1 MRITN
6 NMIMNNSSSNING
19 TKTLVNARNTQMTTQ
34 KKIDRP
40 SEDPVIAVRSLR
52 LQTSLSKVNQYY
64 EKNIPDAE
72 SWMDV
77 TETALLNIR
86 DVMTDFRTLCVNAST
101 GTLTQDDRN
110 TITTQ
115 LEALQQ
121 AVFSEGNAD
130 YAGRTVFTGFRT
142 DKNLTFTEAENSTKY
157 TIEQRL
163 SADNMV
169 LTRYYNNEVTVPT
182 NLTEVNDLMVEFN
195 GATTGTKDPAQYTI
209 QQSNF
214 YRLRLGYDQI
224 DGLVDADG
232 NATKIKYTMN
242 GTTTEITPTVYE
254 SEEAWAAAMTDAEG
268 KKSVPADGIVVIKS
282 TGDLIFGDTLQASLQ
297 SGHADITVNYTKT
310 GFNEGDLRPEYYY
323 DCQNITDP
331 ANVITYDKVTD
342 NGDYLTYDIN
352 YTVAQNQTINVN
364 MEACEVFD
372 GSIQQDMIELREAV
386 NNSIEAHDKVDK
398 IKSMMAEETYSSD
411 ECQAKLTKW
420 LDMAKKEM
428 DYYDNN
434 LSKMCSENLGR
445 IDSYLADV
453 SLAVTRLGCTMD
465 QLELYEKRM
474 NDQQQT
480 VQSLQSTNDDLELSE
495 IIIQYTASYNAYQA
509 SLTAAGKLSGQ
520 TLLNYI

>member
-6 NMIMNNSSSNING
+6 NMIMNNSSGNING
-19 TKTLVNARNTQMTTQ
+19 TKGLVNSRNTQMTTQ

-64 EKNIPDAE
+64 EKNIPDAD

-86 DVMTDFRTLCVNAST
+86 DIMTDFRTLCVNGST

-110 TITTQ
+110 TIATQ
-115 LEALQQ
+115 LKALQE

-142 DKNLTFTEAENSTKY
+142 DKNLTFTEAEKDTKY

-163 SADNMV
+163 KADDMV
-169 LTRYYNNEVTVPT
+169 LSRYYNNEVTVPT
-182 NLTEVNDLMVEFN
+182 NVTEVADLKMND
-195 GATTGTKDPAQYTI
+195 ADTTGTKPADQFTI

-224 DGLVDADG
+224 DSVE
-232 NATKIKYTMN
+232 KMEITMG
-242 GTTTEITPTVYE
+242 GTTNPVTPEVFET
-254 SEEAWAAAMTDAEG
+254 EEAWAAAHTTADG
-268 KKSVPADGIVVIKS
+268 KKDVPADGVVIIRS
-282 TGDLIFGDTLQASLQ
+282 TGDIIFGDTLQASLQ
-297 SGHADITVNYTKT
+297 SGHAEMKINYTKT

-323 DCQNITDP
+323 DCQNVTDP
-331 ANVITYDKVTD
+331 DNKITYDKLTD
-342 NGDYLTYDIN
+342 DGEYITYDIN

-364 MEACEVFD
+364 MEACEIFD

-398 IKSMMAEETYSSD
+398 IKAMMAEETYSAD
-411 ECQAKLTKW
+411 EYQAKLTKW
-420 LDMAKKEM
+420 LDLAKKEM
-428 DYYDNN
+428 DYYDDN
-434 LSKMCSENLGR
+434 LSKMCSESLGKV
-445 IDSYLADV
+445 DGYLADV
-453 SLAVTRLGCTMD
+453 SLAVTRLGCTQD
-465 QLELYEKRM
+465 QLSLYQKRM

-480 VQSLQSTNDDLELSE
+480 VQQLQSDNDDLELSE
-495 IIIQYTASYNAYQA
+495 IIISYTAAYNAYQA

>member
-6 NMIMNNSSSNING
+6 NMIMNNSSGNING
-19 TKTLVNARNTQMTTQ
+19 TKGLVNSRNTQMTTQ

-110 TITTQ
+110 TIATQ
-115 LEALQQ
+115 LRALQE

-142 DKNLTFTEAENSTKY
+142 DKNLTFTESEADTKY
-157 TIEQRL
+157 SIEQRL
-163 SADNMV
+163 SADDMV

-182 NLTEVNDLMVEFN
+182 NVTEVAALKMD
-195 GATTGTKDPAQYTI
+195 ATDTTGTTDASTYTI
-209 QQSNF
+209 EQSNF
-214 YRLRLGYDQI
+214 YRLRLGYDKI
-224 DGLVDADG
+224 DSVESME
-232 NATKIKYTMN
+232 ITMN
-242 GTTTEITPTVYE
+242 GTTTAVTAEVYE
-254 SEEAWAAAMTDAEG
+254 SEEAWAAAHTDANG
-268 KKSVPADGIVVIKS
+268 KKAVPDDGIVIIRS
-282 TGDLIFGDTLQASLQ
+282 TGDIIFGDTLQASLQ
-297 SGHADITVNYTKT
+297 SGHADIKINYTKT

-323 DCQNITDP
+323 DCQNVTDP
-331 ANVITYDKVTD
+331 NNIITYDKLTD
-342 NGDYLTYDIN
+342 DGEYMTYDIN

-364 MEACEVFD
+364 MEACEIFD
-372 GSIQQDMIELREAV
+372 GSIQQDMIELKEAV

-398 IKSMMAEETYSSD
+398 IKAMMAEETYSAD
-411 ECQAKLTKW
+411 EYQQKLGKW
-420 LDMAKKEM
+420 LELAKKEM
-428 DYYDNN
+428 DYYDDN
-434 LSKMCSENLGR
+434 LSKMCSECLGKV
-445 IDSYLADV
+445 DSYLSDV
-453 SLAVTRLGCTMD
+453 SLSITRLGCTMD

-480 VQSLQSTNDDLELSE
+480 VQELQSGNDDLELSE
-495 IIIQYTASYNAYQA
+495 IIISYTAAYNAYQA

>member
-6 NMIMNNSSSNING
+6 NMIMNNSSGNING
-19 TKTLVNARNTQMTTQ
+19 TKGLVNSRNTQMTTQ

-64 EKNIPDAE
+64 EKNIPDAD

-86 DVMTDFRTLCVNAST
+86 DIMTDFRTLCVNGST

-110 TITTQ
+110 TIATQ
-115 LEALQQ
+115 LKALQE

-142 DKNLTFTEAENSTKY
+142 DKNLTFTEAEKDTKY

-163 SADNMV
+163 KADDMV
-169 LTRYYNNEVTVPT
+169 LSRYYNNEVTVPT
-182 NLTEVNDLMVEFN
+182 NVTEVADLKMND
-195 GATTGTKDPAQYTI
+195 ADTTGNTDARKYTI

-214 YRLRLGYDQI
+214 YRLRLGYDSI
-224 DGLVDADG
+224 DSVESVEI
-232 NATKIKYTMN
+232 TTN
-242 GTTTEITPTVYE
+242 GTAITPAPTYHVYE
-254 SEEAWAAAMTDAEG
+254 SEEKWAAETGMTDTDG
-268 KKSVPADGIVVIKS
+268 KKTIPENDIVIIQS
-282 TGDLIFGDTLQASLQ
+282 TGDIIFGDKLQAKLQ
-297 SGHADITVNYTKT
+297 SEHSEIKLNYTKT

-331 ANVITYDKVTD
+331 DNKITYDKLTD
-342 NGDYLTYDIN
+342 DGEYITYDIN

-364 MEACEVFD
+364 MEACEIFD

-398 IKSMMAEETYSSD
+398 IKAMMAEETYSAD
-411 ECQAKLTKW
+411 EYQAKLTKW
-420 LDMAKKEM
+420 LDLAKKEM
-428 DYYDNN
+428 DYYDDN
-434 LSKMCSENLGR
+434 LSKMCSESLGKV
-445 IDSYLADV
+445 DGYLADV
-453 SLAVTRLGCTMD
+453 SLAVTRLGCTQD
-465 QLELYEKRM
+465 QLSLYEKRM

-480 VQSLQSTNDDLELSE
+480 VQQLQSDNDDLELSE
-495 IIIQYTASYNAYQA
+495 IIISYTAAYNAYQA

>member
-6 NMIMNNSSSNING
+6 NMIMNNSSGNING
-19 TKTLVNARNTQMTTQ
+19 TKTLVNSRNTQMTTQ

-52 LQTSLSKVNQYY
+52 LQTTLSKVNQYY
-64 EKNIPDAE
+64 DKNIPDAE

-86 DVMTDFRTLCVNAST
+86 DVMTDFRTLCVNGST

-110 TITTQ
+110 TIATQ

-142 DKNLTFTEAENSTKY
+142 DKNLTFTEAEADTKY

-163 SADNMV
+163 HADDMV
-169 LTRYYNNEVTVPT
+169 LTRYYNGEVEVPT
-182 NLTEVNDLMVEFN
+182 NVTEVAALKVD
-195 GATTGTKDPAQYTI
+195 GTDTTGTEDAADYTI
-209 QQSNF
+209 QQTNY
-214 YRLRLGYDQI
+214 YRLRLGYDNI
-224 DGLVDADG
+224 DSVESISYTAGGTDTTVTPLVYATETDWATAQGGKTVPDDG
-232 NATKIKYTMN
+232 
-242 GTTTEITPTVYE
+242 
-254 SEEAWAAAMTDAEG
+254 
-268 KKSVPADGIVVIKS
+268 VVIIQS
-282 TGDLIFGDTLQASLQ
+282 SGDIIFGDTIQASLQ
-297 SGHADITVNYTKT
+297 SDHAAFTVNYTKT
-310 GFNEGDLRPEYYY
+310 GFNQGDLRPEYYY
-323 DCQNITDP
+323 DCKNVTDTN
-331 ANVITYDKVTD
+331 NVISYDKVTD
-342 NGDYLTYDIN
+342 DGEFMTYDIN

-364 MEACEVFD
+364 MEACEIFD

-398 IKSMMAEETYSSD
+398 IKAMMAEETYSSD
-411 ECQAKLTKW
+411 EYQKKLTKW
-420 LDMAKKEM
+420 LDLAKKEM
-428 DYYDNN
+428 DYYDDN
-434 LSKMCSENLGR
+434 LSKMFSEDLGKV
-445 IDSYLADV
+445 DGYLADV
-453 SLAVTRLGCTMD
+453 SLSVTRLGCTMD
-465 QLELYEKRM
+465 QLTLYEKRM

-480 VQSLQSTNDDLELSE
+480 VQQLQSQNDDLELSE
-495 IIIQYTASYNAYQA
+495 IIIRYTAAYNAYQS

>member
-6 NMIMNNSSSNING
+6 NMIMNNSSGNING
-19 TKTLVNARNTQMTTQ
+19 TKGLVNSRNTQMTTQ

-64 EKNIPDAE
+64 EKNIPDAD

-110 TITTQ
+110 TIATQ
-115 LEALQQ
+115 LKALQE

-142 DKNLTFTEAENSTKY
+142 DKNLTFTEAEADTKY

-163 SADNMV
+163 KADDMV
-169 LTRYYNNEVTVPT
+169 LTRYYNHEVTVPT
-182 NLTEVNDLMVEFN
+182 NVTEVAALKTND
-195 GATTGTKDPAQYTI
+195 ADTTGTTPASDYTI

-214 YRLRLGYDQI
+214 YRLRLGYDKI
-224 DGLVDADG
+224 DSVESME
-232 NATKIKYTMN
+232 ITMG
-242 GTTTEITPTVYE
+242 GTTNPVTPEVFET
-254 SEEAWAAAMTDAEG
+254 EEAWAAAHTTADG
-268 KKSVPADGIVVIKS
+268 KKDVPADGVVIIRS
-282 TGDLIFGDTLQASLQ
+282 TGDIIFGDTLQASLQ
-297 SGHADITVNYTKT
+297 SGHAEMKINYTKT

-323 DCQNITDP
+323 DCQNVTDP
-331 ANVITYDKVTD
+331 ANTITYDKLTD
-342 NGDYLTYDIN
+342 DGEYITYDIN

-364 MEACEVFD
+364 MEACEIFD
-372 GSIQQDMIELREAV
+372 GSIQQDMIELKEAV
-386 NNSIEAHDKVDK
+386 NNSIEAHNKVDK
-398 IKSMMAEETYSSD
+398 IKAMMAEETYSAD
-411 ECQAKLTKW
+411 EYQAKLTKW
-420 LDMAKKEM
+420 LDLAKKEM
-428 DYYDNN
+428 DYYDDN
-434 LSKMCSENLGR
+434 LSKMCSESLGKV
-445 IDSYLADV
+445 DGYLADV
-453 SLAVTRLGCTMD
+453 SLSITRLGCTQD
-465 QLELYEKRM
+465 QLSLYEKRM

-480 VQSLQSTNDDLELSE
+480 VQQLQSDNDDLELSE
-495 IIIQYTASYNAYQA
+495 IIISYTAAYNAYQA

>member
-6 NMIMNNSSSNING
+6 NMIMNNSSGNING
-19 TKTLVNARNTQMTTQ
+19 TKGLVNSRNTQMTTQ

-64 EKNIPDAE
+64 EKNIPDAD

-86 DVMTDFRTLCVNAST
+86 DIMTDFRTLCVNGST

-110 TITTQ
+110 TIATQ
-115 LEALQQ
+115 LKALQE

-142 DKNLTFTEAENSTKY
+142 DKNLTFTEAEKATKY

-163 SADNMV
+163 KADDMV

-182 NLTEVNDLMVEFN
+182 NVTEVADLKMND
-195 GATTGTKDPAQYTI
+195 ADTTGTKPADQFTI

-224 DGLVDADG
+224 DSVESM
-232 NATKIKYTMN
+232 KITMG
-242 GTTTEITPTVYE
+242 GTTNPVTPEVFET
-254 SEEAWAAAMTDAEG
+254 EEAWAAAHTDADG
-268 KKSVPADGIVVIKS
+268 KKAVPADGVVIIRS
-282 TGDLIFGDTLQASLQ
+282 TGDIIFGDTLQASLQ
-297 SGHADITVNYTKT
+297 SGHAEMTINYTKT

-323 DCQNITDP
+323 DCQNVTDP
-331 ANVITYDKVTD
+331 ANTITYDKLTD
-342 NGDYLTYDIN
+342 DGEYITYDIN

-364 MEACEVFD
+364 MEACEIFD

-398 IKSMMAEETYSSD
+398 IKAMMAEETYSAD
-411 ECQAKLTKW
+411 EYQAKLTKW
-420 LDMAKKEM
+420 LDLAKKEM
-428 DYYDNN
+428 DYYDDN
-434 LSKMCSENLGR
+434 LSKMCSESLGKV
-445 IDSYLADV
+445 DSYLADV
-453 SLAVTRLGCTMD
+453 SLSVTRLGCTQD
-465 QLELYEKRM
+465 QLSLYQKRM

-480 VQSLQSTNDDLELSE
+480 VQQLQSDNDDLELSE
-495 IIIQYTASYNAYQA
+495 IIISYTAAYNAYQA

>member
-6 NMIMNNSSSNING
+6 NMIMNNSSGNING
-19 TKTLVNARNTQMTTQ
+19 TKGLVNSRNTQMTTQ

-64 EKNIPDAE
+64 EKNIPDAD

-86 DVMTDFRTLCVNAST
+86 DIMTDFRTLCVNGST

-110 TITTQ
+110 TIATQ
-115 LEALQQ
+115 LKALQE

-142 DKNLTFTEAENSTKY
+142 DKNLTFTEAEKDTKY

-163 SADNMV
+163 KADDMV
-169 LTRYYNNEVTVPT
+169 LSRYYNNEVTVPT
-182 NLTEVNDLMVEFN
+182 NVTEVADLKMND
-195 GATTGTKDPAQYTI
+195 ADTTGTKPADQFTI

-224 DGLVDADG
+224 DSVE
-232 NATKIKYTMN
+232 KMEITMG
-242 GTTTEITPTVYE
+242 GTTNPVTPEVFET
-254 SEEAWAAAMTDAEG
+254 EEAWAAAHTTADG
-268 KKSVPADGIVVIKS
+268 KKDVPADGVVIIRS
-282 TGDLIFGDTLQASLQ
+282 TGDIIFGDTLQASLQ
-297 SGHADITVNYTKT
+297 SGHAEMKINYTKT

-323 DCQNITDP
+323 DCQNVTDP
-331 ANVITYDKVTD
+331 ANKITYDKLTD
-342 NGDYLTYDIN
+342 DGEYITYDIN

-364 MEACEVFD
+364 MEACEIFD

-398 IKSMMAEETYSSD
+398 IKAMMAEETYSAD
-411 ECQAKLTKW
+411 EYQAKLTKW
-420 LDMAKKEM
+420 LDLAKKEM
-428 DYYDNN
+428 DYYDDN
-434 LSKMCSENLGR
+434 LSKMCSESLGKV
-445 IDSYLADV
+445 DGYLADV
-453 SLAVTRLGCTMD
+453 SLAVTRLGCTQD
-465 QLELYEKRM
+465 QLSLYEKRM

-480 VQSLQSTNDDLELSE
+480 VQQLQSDNDDLELSE
-495 IIIQYTASYNAYQA
+495 IIISYTAAYNAYQA